1 MKLPLSK
8 TLKKDISST
17 NEPGERRRWDDKIA
31 SCFEI
36 HSKQRFR
43 IIEKD
48 VNESVKLN
56 DSDLLLEKGHKK
68 LDDKKWET
76 FKKTIKANLE
86 DIRNRKD
93 EILKKSYED

>member
-43 IIEKD
+43 SIEKE
-48 VNESVKLN
+48 VNEGILS
-56 DSDLLLEKGHKK
+56 KGKFCNSG
-68 LDDKKWET
+68 EQQRM
-76 FKKTIKANLE
+76 IGA
-86 DIRNRKD
+86 
-93 EILKKSYED
+93 YEGFE

>member
-8 TLKKDISST
+8 ILKKDISST

-48 VNESVKLN
+48 VNEGILS
-56 DSDLLLEKGHKK
+56 KG
-68 LDDKKWET
+68 
-76 FKKTIKANLE
+76 
-86 DIRNRKD
+86 
-93 EILKKSYED
+93 